1 MSTVSTVSTV
11 ETAKQRRVAYS
22 LAAGATMAFVG
33 TEADAQIVWSTLQ
46 NIEIGAG
53 GALTL
58 ELNGDDPYYSQSDLI
73 LKNYVFSGSPYQGM
87 TVRYAP
93 GRVVGFRAGP
103 DNYAYVSALSAGAV
117 IDSATTGAGNVFFGS
132 MALGAANPNAQFN
145 NAPSAF
151 LGVGFPILGQIHFG
165 WVRVSVDNAAGSFV
179 VRDWA
184 YNAKPGVAIAAGQVA
199 GDFNG
204 DGVVDAADYTVWRDT
219 EGSTS
224 DLRADADA
232 DGVIGAG
239 DYASW
244 AEDYGFSAFEFD
256 AAPGA
261 AVTVPEPATLGLLA
275 CGAAGLGFLRRQ
287 RVVGVN
293 PSECD
298 AQ

>member
-1 MSTVSTVSTV
+1 MRPVSTV
-11 ETAKQRRVAYS
+11 EATKQRRVAYS

-33 TEADAQIVWSTLQ
+33 TEAEAQIVWSTLQ

-73 LKNYVFSGSPYQGM
+73 LKNYVFTGGPYQGM

-93 GRVVGFRAGP
+93 GRVVGFRAGSG
-103 DNYAYVSALSAGAV
+103 NYAYASALAAGAV
-117 IDSATTGAGNVFFGS
+117 IDAATTGAGNVFFGS
-132 MALGAANPNAQFN
+132 MAYGGSNPNAQFN

-151 LGVGFPILGQIHFG
+151 LGVGFPIDGQIHFG
-165 WVRVSVDNAAGSFV
+165 WVRVSIDNAAGSFI

-219 EGSTS
+219 EGSTT

-256 AAPGA
+256 APAAPVVA
-261 AVTVPEPATLGLLA
+261 VPEPATLGLLA
-275 CGAAGLGFLRRQ
+275 CGALGVGLLRRH
-287 RVVGVN
+287 RAVGLV
-293 PSECD
+293 PSETN
-298 AQ
+298 AP